1 MVLNRQRHFLKIKR
15 KENLYIIYINKN
27 LSTTGIGLSELKSE
41 VFFLWDYYYF
51 WKIVDRIIMI
61 LD

>member
-27 LSTTGIGLSELKSE
+27 LSTTGIGLSELKSK

-51 WKIVDRIIMI
+51 
-61 LD
+61 